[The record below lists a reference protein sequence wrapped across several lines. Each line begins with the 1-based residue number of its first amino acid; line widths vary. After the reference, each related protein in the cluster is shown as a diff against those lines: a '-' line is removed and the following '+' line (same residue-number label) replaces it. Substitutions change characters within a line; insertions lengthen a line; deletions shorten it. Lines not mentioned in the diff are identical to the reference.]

1 MEGTKTASKKI
12 YCWTGMRYR
21 VGMVIW
27 NTGDRIEHGRATLMI
42 DQRILGQSKTN
53 EGFLQ
58 MKWYN

>member
-12 YCWTGMRYR
+12 KRRTGMGYR

-42 DQRILGQSKTN
+42 DQKNFRAIKNQRRLSAD
-53 EGFLQ
+53 E
-58 MKWYN
+58 MV

>member
-1 MEGTKTASKKI
+1 
-12 YCWTGMRYR
+12 MRYR
-21 VGMVIW
+21 IVMVIW

-58 MKWYN
+58 MK

>member
-1 MEGTKTASKKI
+1 MG
-12 YCWTGMRYR
+12 YR

-58 MKWYN
+58 MK

>member
-12 YCWTGMRYR
+12 KRRTGMGYR

-27 NTGDRIEHGRATLMI
+27 NTGDRIEHGRAILMI

-53 EGFLQ
+53 EGFPQ